1 MALRAK
7 KPVAKNARLK
17 LFMYGDAGVGK
28 TTASCV
34 LPAPY
39 IIDTEQG
46 TNNYSKLIT
55 DSGGAVF
62 QTTSMNE
69 IIEEVR
75 KLRKEK
81 HDFKT
86 LVIDSSSP
94 AYFGLI
100 EECEEK
106 VGSEFG
112 RHYGEANKVMRR
124 LINLLMDLDMNV
136 VFTAHSKVVYGD
148 DMKKMGTTFDGWKR
162 LDYIFD
168 LVLELRKITPT
179 NRKAKVVKT
188 RLEGFPDGD
197 IFDWTIDAL
206 SERHAIVEMER
217 ETVAVKVATK
227 KQIEQIRKIADNIN
241 EGNEF
246 VSSCLKKALV
256 TVLEDMPHDKA
267 DKMIEAMKKKIGA
280 IE

>member
-7 KPVAKNARLK
+7 EPKSKDARLK
-17 LFMYGDAGVGK
+17 LFMYGDAGAGK
-28 TTASCV
+28 TSASCV

-46 TNNYSKLIT
+46 TNNYSELINKA
-55 DSGGAVF
+55 GGAVF
-62 QTTSMNE
+62 QTTSMKE

-75 KLRKEK
+75 QLRKEK

-86 LVIDSSSP
+86 LVIDSSTP

-188 RLEGFPDGD
+188 RLDGFPDGD
-197 IFDWTIDAL
+197 VFDWTFDAL

-217 ETVAVKVATK
+217 ETIAIKVATE
-227 KQIEQIRKIADNIN
+227 KQLEQIRKIADNIH
-241 EGNEF
+241 EGATF
-246 VSSCLKKALV
+246 VSGCVKKARV
-256 TVLEDMPHDKA
+256 DVLEDMPYDKA